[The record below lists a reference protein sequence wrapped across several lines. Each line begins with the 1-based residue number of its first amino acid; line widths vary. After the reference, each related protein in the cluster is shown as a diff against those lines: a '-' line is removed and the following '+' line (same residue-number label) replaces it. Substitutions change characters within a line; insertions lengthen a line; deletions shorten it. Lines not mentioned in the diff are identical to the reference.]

1 MSILCPFPTSPAA
14 PPPMEDDDL
23 LSEILLRLPPQP
35 SSLPRASAACKR
47 WRCLVSDPAF
57 IRRFRRHHRRNPPP
71 LLGFFSQDA
80 GGITFTPTMEPPNR
94 VSPGRFTVLPEARVH
109 SKLLACRHG
118 LVLMFHQQLK
128 RVLVWDPVTGDQRSR
143 AVPHPLAF
151 GTDKTPR
158 GAVLRAAGDARHFR
172 VVLASCDRP
181 QQHTRAFACIYSSE
195 TGVWSDLISTPV
207 PSEEYMTLSTM
218 PAVLIGDSLYWA
230 ITGNWRAVLEFD
242 LNRQSLTV
250 IHLPVDKLACCKPW
264 NITVMPAEGGGLG
277 LLFMSGLS
285 AQLWE
290 SNIDSDGVASWVL
303 GRTIELDKLLS
314 LNLKREKRFLM
325 ITGFAESNNVVFL
338 RSVVG
343 LFMVQLDSLQFKK
356 ISEITTGYWYHPF
369 ESIYAAGN
377 SMHFTLR
384 V

>member
-57 IRRFRRHHRRNPPP
+57 TRRFRRHHHTRNPPP

-80 GGITFTPTMEPPNR
+80 AGITFNPTMEPPDR
-94 VSPGRFTVLPEARVH
+94 VSPSRFTVLLEARFH
-109 SKLLACRHG
+109 SKLLGCRHG
-118 LVLMFHQQLK
+118 LVLMFHQKLK
-128 RVLVWDPVTGDQRSR
+128 QVMVWDPVTGDQRSI
-143 AVPHPLAF
+143 AVPHPLVF

-158 GAVLRAAGDARHFR
+158 GAVLRAAGDAHHFR
-172 VVLASCDRP
+172 VVLASCDRHDR
-181 QQHTRAFACIYSSE
+181 QHTRAFACIYSSE
-195 TGVWSDLISTPV
+195 TGEWSDLISTLL
-207 PSEEYMTLSTM
+207 PSEEYRTLSSM
-218 PAVLIGDSLYWA
+218 PAVLTGDSLYWT

-242 LNRQSLTV
+242 LNRLSLAV
-250 IHLPVDKLACCKPW
+250 IHLPMDKFANCNPW
-264 NITVMPAEGGGLG
+264 NIMVMPTEGGGLG
-277 LLFMSGLS
+277 LLFMSGLT
-285 AQLWE
+285 AQLWKR
-290 SNIDSDGVASWVL
+290 NIDCDGVASWVL
-303 GRTIELDKLLS
+303 GRTVELDKLLS
-314 LNLKREKRFLM
+314 LNSKKEKLFLM

-356 ISEITTGYWYHPF
+356 VSEIRAGYWYHPF
-369 ESIYAAGN
+369 ESIYAAGI
-377 SMHFTLR
+377 
-384 V
+384 